1 MYGGS
6 GGPCAPARAALP
18 RLPRRAGGGADARQE
33 FRVDLALRT
42 CLRAAGAA
50 GAGVGDTV
58 DYAAVYELV
67 REHVERRPPRLL
79 LEQLAAGICDD
90 ILAKQPR
97 VEAVECRILKP
108 QVAVPGIVTE
118 GLGAPA
124 VPEPRPLRRRAR
136 PPRAR
141 G

>member
-1 MYGGS
+1 M
-6 GGPCAPARAALP
+6 
-18 RLPRRAGGGADARQE
+18 GGADRVLLRGLLFRGFHGVLAAERTLGQE